1 MAVCFAWFKL
11 LYRFQFL
18 KKLILRFSQGNSW
31 LSYRR
36 VLLVLLF
43 LLFITPFAGF
53 LSPPLPLVHA
63 SFKSLPHDFIPRRGS
78 SGALQPIPLAAPTGL
93 ASYGS
98 KGNLTTDAVKGSL
111 TFDSLNL
118 VWMLFLRR
126 TLLTT
131 PL

>member
-1 MAVCFAWFKL
+1 VFRLVQAIVSISIFEKAYFTL
-11 LYRFQFL
+11 LAGKFMVE
-18 KKLILRFSQGNSW
+18 
-31 LSYRR
+31 LSPC

-43 LLFITPFAGF
+43 LLFVTPFAGF